1 MKPPP
6 EGPGGQR
13 ISDDAV
19 RRRTGRGWQEWFAV
33 LDAAGARDW
42 DHRRIVAF
50 LVREY
55 SLPDWWC
62 QMVAVTYEQARG
74 LREPHQTAAGYQ
86 VSAGKTVAVPLAR
99 LYRFWVDEALRQRW
113 LPDVPLTVRRTTPD
127 KSLRITWPNG
137 STKVDVNFYA
147 KGPQEARS
155 GSSTAVSPTIR
166 RWKRCAPC
174 GGKPWNGCR
183 RRWKKGSEAAR
194 GACPLPVWA
203 PTASA
208 ARFGP
213 SQRTGRPGA
222 WSGAGR

>member
-13 ISDDAV
+13 ISDDAA

-50 LVREY
+50 LVREHR
-55 SLPDWWC
+55 LPDWWC

-113 LPDVPLTVRRTTPD
+113 LPDVPLTVRRATPD
-127 KSLRITWPNG
+127 KSLRITWPDG

-147 KGPQEARS
+147 KGPARS
-155 GSSTAVSPTIR
+155 EVRLQHSRLPHRQAVEEMRTLWR
-166 RWKRCAPC
+166 
-174 GGKPWNGCR
+174 
-183 RRWKKGSEAAR
+183 EALER
-194 GACPLPVWA
+194 LR
-203 PTASA
+203 A
-208 ARFGP
+208 ALEEGE
-213 SQRTGRPGA
+213 
-222 WSGAGR
+222 